1 MKLFDIFSL
10 LAEVS
15 SVSFECDFVAVHRV
29 MQVNYNLTEAD
40 TIIEELKKVI
50 HLARIVQ

>member
-1 MKLFDIFSL
+1 MKLFVIFSL
-10 LAEVS
+10 LTEVS
-15 SVSFECDFVAVHRV
+15 SVSFEFDFDAVHRV

-40 TIIEELKKVI
+40 IIIEELKKVI